1 MFPERCEH
9 LCTCLWG
16 QGPWG
21 LGSAPRNGGAGAWG
35 PQMLPVSQGLVY
47 DSHPHS
53 GPEGTQGSAS
63 PAALGV
69 VSPADLD
76 LRSGVV
82 IISSN

>member
-1 MFPERCEH
+1 
-9 LCTCLWG
+9 
-16 QGPWG
+16 
-21 LGSAPRNGGAGAWG
+21 
-35 PQMLPVSQGLVY
+35 MLPVSQGLVY
-47 DSHPHS
+47 DFHPHS